1 MHDTSLEGNEL
12 SVEVVLSALSDC
24 NESMTTVYPFIS
36 HLRNPLDGCVPPPP
50 NRLVPPNLNTLN
62 AFPILPIEL
71 PVEGTEGNPLL
82 IGGVDG
88 IGVGGSQYVNGYI
101 YNVSS
106 D

>member
-1 MHDTSLEGNEL
+1 MI
-12 SVEVVLSALSDC
+12 
-24 NESMTTVYPFIS
+24 TVYPSIS
-36 HLRNPLDGCVPPPP
+36 HLRNPLDGCVPPLTPPNRPP
-50 NRLVPPNLNTLN
+50 NRLVPPNLNPLN
-62 AFPILPIEL
+62 ALPILPIEL
-71 PVEGTEGNPLL
+71 PVDGTDGNPLL